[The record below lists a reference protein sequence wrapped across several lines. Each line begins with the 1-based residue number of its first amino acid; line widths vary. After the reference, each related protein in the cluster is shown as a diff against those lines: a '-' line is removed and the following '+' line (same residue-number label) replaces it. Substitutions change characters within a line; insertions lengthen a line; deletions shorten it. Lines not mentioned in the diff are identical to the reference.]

1 MKIRKYIAKIICPEV
16 SRETEFHVKQIDE
29 LKSKIK
35 ALIHL
40 NDLEK
45 KYEKYNPTPADL
57 MRENLKLITID
68 SSTRNPPDYLGDIED
83 DANRKS
89 KVARVNDLWEN
100 EMFHEIY
107 RHLVNKQ
114 ANFTLKEAV
123 NDAEIFSGRMNINGI
138 MLFRDEVERCH
149 ALFED
154 MVKPEDFNQHEVV

>member
-1 MKIRKYIAKIICPEV
+1 MKIRQSLAFLLCPDLKDKQEFHMKRIEHLS
-16 SRETEFHVKQIDE
+16 SRLDAWIKLNETE
-29 LKSKIK
+29 
-35 ALIHL
+35 
-40 NDLEK
+40 
-45 KYEKYNPTPADL
+45 EKYTPTPADL
-57 MRENLKLITID
+57 MRANLKLITVD

-83 DANRKS
+83 DAERKS
-89 KVARVNDLWEN
+89 KIARVNDLWNN

-123 NDAEIFSGRMNINGI
+123 NDAEIFSGRMNINGV

-154 MVKPEDFNQHEVV
+154 MVKPEDFDANEVV